1 MKFIFPQ
8 NYDFKNKLLG
18 IIDYSTA
25 IANVVWYAFVFLLV
39 SVLFRS
45 INIKVVVFISLCF
58 PLFLFSFVG
67 FNGENIVVVFKYM
80 FKFIFKPKLLFYSKH
95 KKYLKH

>member
-25 IANVVWYAFVFLLV
+25 TANVVWYAFVFLLV
-39 SVLFRS
+39 SVLFKN

-80 FKFIFKPKLLFYSKH
+80 FKFIFKSKLLFYSKH
-95 KKYLKH
+95 KKTL